1 VAAADLACAIT
12 AHVPKGSLVTL
23 DGATHAMITTHAAPV
38 AEALAGVAS
47 A

>member
-1 VAAADLACAIT
+1 VAAAD
-12 AHVPKGSLVTL
+12 LVTL